1 LDIVLRPAL
10 LSSHRL
16 VPMRLKNYAKNT
28 VILQTFRGYPRP
40 SFTLRPEKHYNYLK
54 YIVFSFVV
62 VTEQHALSAACCS
75 AYEN

>member
-1 LDIVLRPAL
+1 
-10 LSSHRL
+10 
-16 VPMRLKNYAKNT
+16 MRLKNYAKNT

-40 SFTLRPEKHYNYLK
+40 SFTLRPEKYNNYLN

-62 VTEQHALSAACCS
+62 VAEQHALLAACCS